1 MTPACKKL
9 LFDLLSTPSPTGF
22 EFSGE
27 RKWMDY
33 TRQFPDPVESDSYG
47 TAWATQEGASKKPK
61 HLMFEAHADEI
72 GYMVKYISKDGF
84 LSVDRVG
91 GGDATTACGRSVD
104 ILGDKGTVRGIIGNR
119 DIHTHEDRKNGKAPK
134 VHELWIDIGATSDKE
149 VAKAG
154 VRIGHPAVYSD
165 TVEEFGQHRLFGRAL
180 DNRVGGFIIPK
191 SWQDLAKARNASPP
205 PSSL

>member
-1 MTPACKKL
+1 
-9 LFDLLSTPSPTGF
+9 
-22 EFSGE
+22 
-27 RKWMDY
+27 MDY
-33 TRQFPDPVESDSYG
+33 TRQFSDRVESDSYG

-72 GYMVKYISKDGF
+72 GYIVKYISKDGF

-91 GGDATTACGRSVD
+91 GNNATTACGRSVD
-104 ILGDKGTVRGIIGNR
+104 ILGDKGNVRGIIGIIGNS
-119 DIHTHEDRKNGKAPK
+119 DIHIREDRENEKVPR
-134 VHELWIDIGATSDKE
+134 VHEIWIDIGATSDKE

-154 VRIGHPAVYSD
+154 VRVGHPALYSD
-165 TVEEFGQHRLFGRAL
+165 TVEEFGSHRLFGRAL

-191 SWQDLAKARNASPP
+191 SWQDLAKARNASLQ